1 VFATDQRVVDR
12 SGVSGLRLA
21 LNALRSG
28 LRSCREV
35 DPASLEDAEL
45 ERCFAELQESSAAH
59 DALRLSWLAEID
71 RRKTWARDGHLS
83 TTSWLRDR
91 HRASGGIAASEVRT
105 ARALQEMPAT
115 KKALERGEVSH
126 ERAGM
131 LARAHEA
138 DSRAFG
144 SSEELLVAAAKTL
157 PARELGVAISTW
169 REAADAEAARADAEH
184 AYRRRRFRIVPAFSG
199 MVHVEGDLDQMTG
212 ETAMTALGAEVD
224 HQIKTKDPSDD
235 RTREQIAADAAG
247 EIFRFYLDHKGRAVS
262 GGERPHVSV
271 IVDAA
276 SLGDPDP
283 TSDATPAGAGGHQS
297 LPWARPEATYTGRI
311 SIETARRLAC
321 DAGVS
326 RIVMAG
332 RSEPIDVGRT
342 TPVVPAAIRRAVVA
356 RDRHCRFPG
365 CDRLPPWC
373 DAHHVVHWADGGRTA
388 ASNLV
393 LLCRRHHRMVHEG
406 RFGLSMVK
414 NRPIFTRPDG
424 TVIEDRG
431 PP

>member
-1 VFATDQRVVDR
+1 VQERGRPAAGMAAAR
-12 SGVSGLRLA
+12 SGLDR
-21 LNALRSG
+21 LRSG
-28 LRSCREV
+28 LRACSEV

-45 ERCFAELQESSAAH
+45 ERCFADLQESSAAH

-71 RRKTWARDGHLS
+71 RRKTWERDGHLS
-83 TTSWLRDR
+83 TASWLKDR

-105 ARALQEMPAT
+105 ARALEEMPAT
-115 KKALERGEVSH
+115 KKALERGEVSA
-126 ERAGM
+126 ERAEM
-131 LARAHEA
+131 LARAH
-138 DSRAFG
+138 DSLPQAFG
-144 SSEELLVAAAKTL
+144 ASEELLVTAAKAL
-157 PARELGVAISTW
+157 PARELGVAIATW
-169 REAADAEAARADAEH
+169 REAADAEAARADAEN
-184 AYRRRRFRIVPAFSG
+184 AYRRRRFRIVPAPSG

-224 HQIKTKDPSDD
+224 HQIKTKDPSDE
-235 RTREQIAADAAG
+235 RTHEQIAADAAG
-247 EIFRFYLDHKGRAVS
+247 EIFRFYLDHNDRV

-271 IVDAA
+271 IVDAETLKA
-276 SLGDPDP
+276 QSPDP
-283 TSDATPAGAGGHQS
+283 TPGWDPAADIGAGTR
-297 LPWARPEATYTGRI
+297 ARPRAEATYTGRI

-365 CDRLPPWC
+365 CDRLPAWC

-388 ASNLV
+388 AANLV

-406 RFGLSMVK
+406 RFGLRMVK
-414 NRPIFTRPDG
+414 NRPVFTRPDG
-424 TVIEDRG
+424 TAMEDRA